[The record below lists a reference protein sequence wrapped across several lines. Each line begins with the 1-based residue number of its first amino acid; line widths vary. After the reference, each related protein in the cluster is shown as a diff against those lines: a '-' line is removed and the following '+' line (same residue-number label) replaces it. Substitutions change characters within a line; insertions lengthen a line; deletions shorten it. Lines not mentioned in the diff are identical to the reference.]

1 MQQVALNPNRLYLD
15 VGRESRWA
23 HSMLFDFLFSRLIKS
38 RSIVLVLLRDA
49 VFERAI
55 ELRLFKKVAKSLQH
69 GVELRAGLPG
79 VWLEKTQADVAEI
92 IVCHVGV
99 IDAGD
104 ELDDRGLEWVV
115 GGKGEEDAEFAWVV
129 DGRGGRRQGNV
140 PGVDGLVGRERHGE
154 ALRGLLGNFGKFL
167 RLY

>member
-1 MQQVALNPNRLYLD
+1 
-15 VGRESRWA
+15 
-23 HSMLFDFLFSRLIKS
+23 MLFDFLFSRLIKS

-99 IDAGD
+99 VDAGD
-104 ELDDRGLEWVV
+104 ELDDRGLEGVV

-154 ALRGLLGNFGKFL
+154 ALRGLLGNLGEFL
-167 RLY
+167 RLC